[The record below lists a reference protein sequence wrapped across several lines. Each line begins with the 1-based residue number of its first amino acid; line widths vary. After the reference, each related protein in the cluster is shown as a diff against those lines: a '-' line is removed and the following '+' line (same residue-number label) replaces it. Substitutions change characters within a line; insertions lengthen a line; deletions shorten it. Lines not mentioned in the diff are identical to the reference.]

1 MNQEKIDYT
10 EDDRI
15 LAQLEDPTDIEAFTN
30 LMENAHREG
39 LSAADLIREEPKRT
53 SRSAIRCICLK
64 DRKRSIRAM
73 VSAVVRSMWD
83 RPVQNPED
91 ALVQGLFGAT
101 TRPPRFRENKK
112 NGGES

>member
-1 MNQEKIDYT
+1 MDQEQTRYP

-15 LAQLEDPTDIEAFTN
+15 LAQLEDPTDNEAFLN

-39 LSAADLIREEPKRT
+39 LSAADLIREDPKRT
-53 SRSAIRCICLK
+53 SRAAIRKICLK

-73 VSAVVRSMWD
+73 VSGVMKSMWD

-91 ALVQGLFGAT
+91 ALVQGLFGAMK
-101 TRPPRFRENKK
+101 PPPGLGKKK
-112 NGGES
+112 NSGGA